1 MTRKSIMKKI
11 SYSIVISVFLFSLNA
26 QGFPDRMSIQII
38 PESTSKNNIYY
49 APVKVA
55 IPTVNPYNGL
65 FKCTDGEIR
74 HYADDGYLYSRDHG
88 KTWKFQSFSELD
100 DKGKVLTGKRPL
112 SMNPIT
118 GTCLRVVSGDG
129 TKIQRSINGV
139 DGKYTIGDNTK
150 ISDVKISMIRPPY
163 FLPSG
168 RAVIV
173 AGQTGSRPYQIAVFR
188 SVDDGVKWTTTVLPA
203 GPAFVVAPPHK
214 GPRWENWCLEPTVVE
229 LTDGRIWMLARTS
242 QDEHYE
248 CFSNDAGVTW
258 TTWQPSRFYGTLTM
272 PFFLRLSD
280 GRIVLFWNN
289 TASLPEVDR
298 TNDPNVSETV
308 KAGVWED
315 VFTNRDAFH
324 AAISD
329 DDGRTWTGFREFR
342 LNPYRNAANYG
353 TMAKKD
359 YSVHQGQ
366 AIETDDKKILVAFG
380 QDTLVRELALFDP
393 EWLYEPR
400 RKSSFEN
407 GLEDWST
414 FKYKKGIVGHCAYN
428 RTDGAKLI
436 SHPDKSGAKALQVRH
451 QLNSNL
457 VFDKDGAVWNFPS
470 AINGTFKTRIK
481 LLSGGGGAQICL
493 VDRWFNPTDPVVADY
508 SMYVLKIPG
517 DGNLGNNVK
526 LTPGQWYDL
535 TFDWADS
542 KTSECK
548 LSINGVSVNLNL
560 PNLRTSINGISYV
573 HFQALS
579 ETEDLNGFLIESV
592 EGGKK

>member
-1 MTRKSIMKKI
+1 MRVKSVKI
-11 SYSIVISVFLFSLNA
+11 IVYQLIIIVMPLLIWSCEPNNPPIDDDEN
-26 QGFPDRMSIQII
+26 GIPDEIFEPTI
-38 PESTSKNNIYY
+38 
-49 APVKVA
+49 VGV
-55 IPTVNPYNGL
+55 PTVNPYNSL
-65 FKCTDGEIR
+65 FMLRDGEIR
-74 HYADDGYLYSRDHG
+74 HYSDDGFLYSKNDGR
-88 KTWKFQSFSELD
+88 TWRNRSFSD
-100 DKGKVLTGKRPL
+100 NVGVNFTGKRPL
-112 SMNPIT
+112 AMNPKT
-118 GTCLRVVSGDG
+118 GTCIRVVSGNG
-129 TKIQRSINGV
+129 TKIQRSV
-139 DGKYTIGDNTK
+139 DGVEGKYVSTQ
-150 ISDVKISMIRPPY
+150 ISDVNISMIRPAY

-173 AGQTGSRPYQIAVFR
+173 AGQTGRPFQIAVF
-188 SVDDGVKWTTTVLPA
+188 SSFDDGVTWSTTVLPL

-214 GPRWENWCLEPTVVE
+214 GTRWENWCLEPTIVE
-229 LTDGRIWMLARTS
+229 LNDGRLWLLARTS

-248 CFSNDAGVTW
+248 CFSNDLGVTW
-258 TTWQPSRFYGTLTM
+258 SAWQPSRFYGTLTM
-272 PFFLRLSD
+272 PTLLRLKD
-280 GRIVLFWNN
+280 GRIVLFWSN
-289 TASLPEVDR
+289 TTPLPEADLANLPVSQ
-298 TNDPNVSETV
+298 NVKNGLS
-308 KAGVWED
+308 ED
-315 VFTNRDAFH
+315 VFTNRDAYH
-324 AAISD
+324 VAISE
-329 DDGRTWTGFREFR
+329 DDGKTWMGFRELR
-342 LNPYRNAANYG
+342 LNPHRNAPNFGAL
-353 TMAKKD
+353 AKAD
-359 YSVHQGQ
+359 FSVHQGQ
-366 AIETDDKKILVAFG
+366 ALELPDNKILVAHG
-380 QDTLVRELALFDP
+380 QDEIVRALVIFDAD
-393 EWLYEPR
+393 WIYEER

-407 GLEDWST
+407 NLDDWST
-414 FKYKKGIVGHCAYN
+414 FKYIKGYVGHCAYN

-436 SHPDKSGAKALQVRH
+436 SHPDKSGAKVLQIRH
-451 QLNSNL
+451 QLDPNL

-481 LLSGGGGAQICL
+481 LSSGGGGAQICL

-517 DGNLGNNVK
+517 DGNLENNVK